1 MTSYRIFWKK
11 SAIKELRDIDKQ
23 IIPKII
29 TAVESLLNNPFP
41 PGVKKLIMS
50 EFTYRIRVGD
60 YRIIYNIFQ
69 RRLVIEIVRVGHR
82 KDIYRKMK

>member
-29 TAVESLLNNPFP
+29 DAVENLINNPFP
-41 PGVKKLIMS
+41 PGVKKLIIS
-50 EFTYRIRVGD
+50 EFT
-60 YRIIYNIFQ
+60 
-69 RRLVIEIVRVGHR
+69 IVLE
-82 KDIYRKMK
+82 